1 VLPRR
6 EHFGYSAFHLYIV
19 LLDGAAAAERTAVF
33 ESLRKRGIGVNVHY
47 IPVHTQPYYRQLGF
61 KFGDFPRA
69 EDYYARALSIPLY
82 PTLTQAQQDEVITAL
97 TSELS

>member
-1 VLPRR
+1 M
-6 EHFGYSAFHLYIV
+6 
-19 LLDGAAAAERTAVF
+19 
-33 ESLRKRGIGVNVHY
+33 NVHY